1 MRGLRRVLWVHGLS
15 EKELVIESIEGLIYN
30 ILKQLQAEA
39 QINDMGELSG
49 HSFRVGGAVDM
60 LSKGIPLER
69 IMLRGGWKSEISAM
83 RYLRSWQE
91 EYWSQD

>member
-1 MRGLRRVLWVHGLS
+1 
-15 EKELVIESIEGLIYN
+15 
-30 ILKQLQAEA
+30 
-39 QINDMGELSG
+39 MGELLG

-60 LSKGIPLER
+60 LSKGIPPER
-69 IMLRGGWKSEISAM
+69 IMLRGGWKSEITAM